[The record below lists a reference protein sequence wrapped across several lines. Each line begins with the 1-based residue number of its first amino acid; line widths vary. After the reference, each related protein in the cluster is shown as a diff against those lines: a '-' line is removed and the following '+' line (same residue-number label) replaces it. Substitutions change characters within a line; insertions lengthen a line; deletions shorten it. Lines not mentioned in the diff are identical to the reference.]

1 MISES
6 EGPTILSSLV
16 ILYNYNKCFHWLL
29 IHFIWSVIFLFFFS
43 VYAKLSMHVGGCVG
57 DSWSHQSMP
66 TTYFSHIRFEIEI
79 NLK

>member
-1 MISES
+1 MF
-6 EGPTILSSLV
+6 SLV
-16 ILYNYNKCFHWLL
+16 AYSFYLVSYI
-29 IHFIWSVIFLFFFS
+29 SFFFS